1 MDIVNNFWFAP
12 GFSVFAE
19 QFGAKCVTCMNNNPG
34 RGVPMS
40 VSAHRRPEGTFE
52 NLMMDFIELTPCQGY
67 KYCLVIDDAFSKW
80 VEAFPCKHATAMIV
94 AKNLLR
100 EIIPWWGL
108 PSKLT
113 LDNGSHFVNMVIQSL
128 SESL

>member
-40 VSAHRRPEGTFE
+40 VSAHPRPEGTFE

-67 KYCLVIDDAFSKW
+67 KYCLVIVDAFSKW
-80 VEAFPCKHATAMIV
+80 VEAFPCKHA
-94 AKNLLR
+94 
-100 EIIPWWGL
+100 
-108 PSKLT
+108 
-113 LDNGSHFVNMVIQSL
+113 QQ
-128 SESL
+128 